1 MKTALVTGYTGG
13 IGAAV
18 VDRLLGRDFQV
29 IGLGRNRWKGA
40 APERLEQVECDLTD
54 LTAVRAIADELPPVD
69 VLINNAGV
77 MLTVPYDDY
86 PADSKQLSCAVN
98 LEAPVALMTALGG
111 RMGERGAGRIVNTAS
126 LAGHIGHP
134 DIWYGITKAGI
145 INATKSFAVLLG
157 PRGVQVNAVAPG
169 PVTTPMLDSIP
180 ADRQAAVKS
189 KVFTGRFATP
199 EEVATTILWLATD
212 APDYINGT
220 CLDIND
226 GAFLR

>member
-1 MKTALVTGYTGG
+1 MNTALVTGYTGG
-13 IGAAV
+13 IGSV
-18 VDRLLGRDFQV
+18 VVTRLLDRGFTV
-29 IGLGRNRWKGA
+29 IGLGRSSWDGPVPA
-40 APERLEQVECDLTD
+40 GLSEIECDLAD
-54 LTAVRAIADELPPVD
+54 IIGVESIADELPEVD
-69 VLINNAGV
+69 LLINNAGV
-77 MLTVPYDDY
+77 MLTAPYANY
-86 PADSKQLSCAVN
+86 PTESMRLSLAVN
-98 LEAPVALMTALGG
+98 LQAPVALMTALGR
-111 RMGERGAGRIVNTAS
+111 RMAERGSGRIVNTAS
-126 LAGHIGHP
+126 LAGQIGHP

-145 INATKSFAVLLG
+145 INATKSFAVQLG

-199 EEVATTILWLATD
+199 QEVAETIVWLGTD

-226 GAFLR
+226 GAFMR